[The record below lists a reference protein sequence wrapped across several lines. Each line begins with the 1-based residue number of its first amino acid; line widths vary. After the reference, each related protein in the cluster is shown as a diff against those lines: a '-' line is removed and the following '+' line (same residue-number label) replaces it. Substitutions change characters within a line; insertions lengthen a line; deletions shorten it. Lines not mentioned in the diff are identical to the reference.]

1 MLNYKEIITLENG
14 KKGGKACI
22 RGMRIK
28 VADVLNMLANDQ
40 SMDEILE
47 SYDELTKEDILAC
60 LAYVSEKENS
70 TLQLA
75 I

>member
-1 MLNYKEIITLENG
+1 MNYKEFITIEDG

-28 VADVLNMLANDQ
+28 VADILDMLANDQ
-40 SMDEILE
+40 SIEEILE

-60 LAYVSEKENS
+60 LAYVSAKESS
-70 TLQLA
+70 TFQLA
-75 I
+75 V

>member
-1 MLNYKEIITLENG
+1 
-14 KKGGKACI
+14 
-22 RGMRIK
+22 
-28 VADVLNMLANDQ
+28 MLANDQ

>member
-1 MLNYKEIITLENG
+1 MLNYKDIITIESG

-40 SMDEILE
+40 SIEEILE
-47 SYDELTKEDILAC
+47 SYDELTREDILAC
-60 LAYVSEKENS
+60 LAYVSEKESS
-70 TLQLA
+70 TFQLA
-75 I
+75 V

>member
-1 MLNYKEIITLENG
+1 
-14 KKGGKACI
+14 
-22 RGMRIK
+22 MRIK

-70 TLQLA
+70 TFQLA